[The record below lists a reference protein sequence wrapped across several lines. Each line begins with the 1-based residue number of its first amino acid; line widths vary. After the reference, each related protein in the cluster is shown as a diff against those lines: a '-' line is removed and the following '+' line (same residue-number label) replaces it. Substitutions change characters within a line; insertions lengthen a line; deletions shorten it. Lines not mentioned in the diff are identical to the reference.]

1 VDEKSLVSGMLNI
14 IDMSCKRGCWDGSE
28 IGFVSKVRENLLQ
41 KMQKDN
47 KNLPVS
53 SENKKDK

>member
-1 VDEKSLVSGMLNI
+1 MDEKSYQSALLNI

-47 KNLPVS
+47 KNLQVS

>member
-1 VDEKSLVSGMLNI
+1 MDEKSYQSALLNI
-14 IDMSCKRGCWDGSE
+14 IDMSCKRVFWDGSE
-28 IGFVSKVRENLLQ
+28 IGFVAKVRENLLQ

-47 KNLPVS
+47 KNLQVS

>member
-1 VDEKSLVSGMLNI
+1 
-14 IDMSCKRGCWDGSE
+14 MSCKRGCWDGSE
-28 IGFVSKVRENLLQ
+28 IGFVAKVRENLLQ

-47 KNLPVS
+47 KNLQVS

>member
-1 VDEKSLVSGMLNI
+1 MDEKSYQSALLNI
-14 IDMSCKRGCWDGSE
+14 IDMSFKRGCWDGSE
-28 IGFVSKVRENLLQ
+28 IGFVAKVRENLLQ

-47 KNLPVS
+47 KNLQVS